1 MRRDV
6 GPTIKVDSDKWHWTA
21 NVIGVLSESS
31 KIRIG
36 IKSSIVQSVF
46 LLFAE
51 SATV

>member
-6 GPTIKVDSDKWHWTA
+6 GPTKKVDSDRWDWTE
-21 NVIGVLSESS
+21 NVIGILSESS

-51 SATV
+51 NATA